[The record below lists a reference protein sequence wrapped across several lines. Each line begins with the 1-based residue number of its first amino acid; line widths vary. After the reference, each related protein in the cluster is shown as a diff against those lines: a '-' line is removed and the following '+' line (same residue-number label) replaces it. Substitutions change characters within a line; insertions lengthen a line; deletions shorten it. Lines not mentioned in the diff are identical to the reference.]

1 MNPPRIRVR
10 NCLSRIAEGRARSL
24 GNPIRIRAIVLVASA
39 VLPCLVSQA
48 ARAQAVW
55 DLDEFGSAV
64 VLTTRAWASCTCPPG
79 GGGACDT
86 LAVGTSY
93 IPGILADHAWNSFA
107 QCTIGAP
114 PCWCNSIGD
123 ALVRVDGDGTNTLRI
138 RCDAVANANHDCKS
152 RCLQGDCN
160 CPSAY
165 LTGAY
170 SITAA
175 LFLAEVTG
183 VDPGTEVTVSYR
195 WSYFGG
201 KVNHCEAPGPPAAAP
216 IAPPPGVPP
225 PCGEDLAWTVPSGGS
240 VAGTPLFGGAS
251 TGSFGTTA
259 STLVPITYSA
269 GLLVQIT
276 GPAKGYNW
284 PCQCLEY
291 DSASVAAG
299 FELVL
304 VVGESGGGVPPLPPE
319 DCEDPELYFAVR
331 TGSDTELSDPI
342 PDGNEVFDPGDGYLW
357 LDPVLPPGGA
367 DGVLDDTVIFGGDPF
382 PDPPDLALGT
392 SAPSCSG
399 FPLDPPIRAAYQELD
414 GLDHV
419 DFHLANLLELYS
431 PSPGAPPAEPIP
443 TSPASTGC
451 VEEVKYLSVSFAD
464 KGSGTYLSCDTPAT
478 TASAIART
486 YGSAAADDEIVGVV
500 VIPTVVGPTSVPLS
514 AAEYPLADEVSLHP
528 SLAPNPP
535 SSSGIGPPVA
545 QDADDDVNALDVTP
559 CGGGFPLFS
568 VGHEATGPLDL
579 DPGGIYLDVGTGP
592 ILAVDEDVHLGV
604 PEDTD
609 LDAFEIVLLRHEV
622 AGLSLAVLFSVDSD
636 DPATPVEDESGG
648 LNPNWLYYSF
658 FTGTYGV
665 FIDTFHDDVDAVA
678 NYCLPMAL
686 PAAAA
691 CTTLSGDT
699 NGDVLVNG
707 KDVESFVDCVVGTA
721 AGACGCA
728 DMDDDGDA
736 DFDDVS
742 LFVGALLTG

>member
-1 MNPPRIRVR
+1 MNPPRTRVG
-10 NCLSRIAEGRARSL
+10 NCLRRIAERRRRMISHAGCMRAL
-24 GNPIRIRAIVLVASA
+24 AIAAGGLIPGLLPRAAW
-39 VLPCLVSQA
+39 
-48 ARAQAVW
+48 AQAVW

-64 VLTTRAWASCTCPPG
+64 VLTTRAWTSCTCPPG
-79 GGGACDT
+79 GNVPCDT

-93 IPGILADHAWNSFA
+93 IPGILAEHAWNSFA
-107 QCTIGAP
+107 QCTTGAP

-123 ALVRVDGDGTNTLRI
+123 ALVLVDGEGTNTLRI

-160 CPSAY
+160 CPSVY

-170 SITAA
+170 SITSA
-175 LFLAEVTG
+175 LLFAEVTG
-183 VDPGTEVTVSYR
+183 VDPGTDVTVSYR

-201 KVNHCEAPGPPAAAP
+201 KVNHCEAPGAAPPGAP

-225 PCGEDLAWTVPSGGS
+225 PTCEDLAWTVPSGGS
-240 VAGTPLFGGAS
+240 VAGLPLFGGAS

-259 STLVPITYSA
+259 STLVPITYAA

-304 VVGESGGGVPPLPPE
+304 VVGESGGGIPPLPPE
-319 DCEDPELYFAVR
+319 ECTEPDLYFAVR

-342 PDGNEVFDPGDGYLW
+342 PDGNEVFDPGDSYLW
-357 LDPVLPPGGA
+357 LGAALPSGGA
-367 DGVLDDTVIFGGDPF
+367 DGVVDDAVVFGFDPS
-382 PDPPDLALGT
+382 PDPPDGPPPAT
-392 SAPSCSG
+392 AAPSCSG
-399 FPLDPPIRAAYQELD
+399 LPLIPPIRAAYLEMD
-414 GLDHV
+414 GLDRV
-419 DFHLANLLELYS
+419 DFHLGNLLELYS
-431 PSPGAPPAEPIP
+431 PSPGAPPADPIP
-443 TSPASTGC
+443 TSPDSTGC
-451 VEEVKYLSVSFAD
+451 VEEVRYLNVSFAD
-464 KGSGTYLSCDTPAT
+464 KGGGTYLSCDTPAT
-478 TASAIART
+478 AASAIART
-486 YGSAAADDEIVGVV
+486 YGSAVADDEVIGVMV
-500 VIPTVVGPTSVPLS
+500 MPTAIGPASIPLS
-514 AAEYPLADEVSLHP
+514 AAEYPLADEASLHP
-528 SLAPNPP
+528 SLGPNPP

-559 CGGGFPLFS
+559 CGDGFLLFS
-568 VGHEATGPLDL
+568 VSHEASGPPDL

-609 LDAFEIVLLRHEV
+609 LDAFEVVLLRHEV

-636 DPATPVEDESGG
+636 DPATLEDESGG

-665 FIDTFHDDVDAVA
+665 FINTFHDDVDAVA
-678 NYCLPMAL
+678 NYCLPVAL
-686 PAAAA
+686 DTTG
-691 CTTLSGDT
+691 CTTLAGDAD
-699 NGDVLVNG
+699 GDVLTNG
-707 KDVESFVDCVVGTA
+707 KDIGSFIDCALGVAAVGCDCV
-721 AGACGCA
+721 
-728 DMDDDGDA
+728 DLDGDG
-736 DFDDVS
+736 DVDTEDVP
-742 LFVGALLTG
+742 LFVAAIIDS